1 MENKVNRTV
10 EKYSMLTAGDT
21 VVIGL
26 SGGADSCALL
36 HYLVSVKEKYG
47 LKLIAC
53 HVNHMLRGQEAD
65 RDEEFCRA
73 LCSELGVEFR
83 VIRRNVLELSKS
95 EGIGT
100 EECGRRIRY
109 DFFEETASR
118 SGARI
123 ATAHN
128 ASDNAETVIF
138 NITRGCGIKG
148 LCGIPPVRGKII
160 RPLINIPRCEIE
172 EYMKE
177 NNYSYVSDSTN
188 FTREYTRNKI
198 RLDVIPTLKDIN
210 PSFESTVSD
219 MSDRFRCQVEELY
232 SKSESLLNTALVEDV
247 YGKRYKAD
255 ILYGAESAVFAQ
267 AVSMLLSPYAAA
279 ADSCH
284 ISLIR
289 DICRTGGATQIKKDL
304 FVVSNQGYLRII
316 NKKKSYSDD
325 ERPPEI
331 SVFCDSA
338 IVIND
343 KKIDIS
349 DINIAEFNNGKK
361 INKFL
366 FNNSLDYD
374 TIPLSAVFRTRR
386 SGDSFAIPG
395 RNITKTLKKYFIE
408 LHIPAEKRD
417 GIIVLADGSRILWI
431 DGIGAA
437 MGCCISEKTKRI
449 FYISV
454 NEP

>member
-1 MENKVNRTV
+1 MENKVNFTV
-10 EKYSMLTAGDT
+10 KKYNMLTKGDT

-36 HYLVSVKEKYG
+36 HYLVSVKEKYN

-53 HVNHMLRGQEAD
+53 HVNHMIRGQEAD

-73 LCSELGVEFR
+73 LCSELGIEFR
-83 VIRRNVLELSKS
+83 SIRRNIIELSKS
-95 EGIGT
+95 AGIGT
-100 EECGRRIRY
+100 EECGRKIRY
-109 DFFEETASR
+109 NFFEETALQSD
-118 SGARI
+118 ARI

-128 ASDNAETVIF
+128 ASDNAETVVF

-148 LCGIPPVRGKII
+148 LCGIPPVRGRII

-172 EYMKE
+172 RYMKD
-177 NNYSYVSDSTN
+177 NNFSYVSDSTN

-198 RLDVIPTLKDIN
+198 RLDVIPTLKEIN
-210 PSFESTVSD
+210 PDFDNTVSE
-219 MSDRFRCQVEELY
+219 MSDRFRCQADELY
-232 SKSESLLNTALVEDV
+232 INAESLLKSALVNDN
-247 YGKRYKAD
+247 YGIRYKAD
-255 ILYGAESAVFAQ
+255 ILYKSDSAVFAQ
-267 AVSMLLSPYAAA
+267 AVSILLLPFDAS
-279 ADSCH
+279 ADSAH

-289 DICRTGGATQIKKDL
+289 DICKRGGATQIKKDL

-316 NKKKSYSDD
+316 DKQESCYNEKKAC
-325 ERPPEI
+325 EI
-331 SVFCDSA
+331 SAFSDSA

-386 SGDSFAIPG
+386 SGDYFALPG
-395 RNITKTLKKYFIE
+395 RKITKTLKKYFIE
-408 LHIPAEKRD
+408 LRIPAEKRD

-431 DGIGAA
+431 EGIGPAQ
-437 MGCCISEKTKRI
+437 GCCISEKTRQV

-454 NEP
+454 NEL